1 MIPIALL
8 SPGDRAEVMRL
19 GGNDSRSCDEGSLGR
34 ASDMGLRCGQT
45 VEMLSNNGSGP
56 ILLKVENTR
65 IAIGRSLARQVLV
78 NIVEGER
85 S

>member
-1 MIPIALL
+1 MPIALL
-8 SPGDRAEVMRL
+8 SAGEHAEVVRL
-19 GGNDSRSCDEGSLGR
+19 GETADTCDAGALGR
-34 ASDMGLRCGQT
+34 ASDLGLRCGQT
-45 VEMLSNNGSGP
+45 VQMLSNSGSGP

-78 NIVEGER
+78 TIVEGER